1 MELKLLYEGEE
12 LQQHAYWNGFY
23 QENLKTKEEL
33 VLIRLEKGNEEN
45 FHSFL
50 LRRCP
55 IGTGEE
61 EWHSI
66 VEEIHNKFDGGMGKM
81 EIDFYKIGYS
91 FSQSFLG

>member
-12 LQQHAYWNGFY
+12 LQQHAYWNGFS
-23 QENLKTKEEL
+23 QENLETNEEL
-33 VLIRLEKGNEEN
+33 VLTRLEKGNEEN

-61 EWHSI
+61 EWRPI
-66 VEEIHNKFDGGMGKM
+66 VQEMRDKLDTGLGRIEVDYRGLSFIIH
-81 EIDFYKIGYS
+81 I
-91 FSQSFLG
+91 